1 MELSHTEQHRRR
13 LSLIILVKLS
23 SILVTRV
30 PLFLPRLPKFQCW
43 FFLSVPGDYDRSYEL
58 HKKRLVETSDRA
70 KRLYRQSWMK
80 AKNSGREAMAEIE
93 FDERIGR
100 LTERQDEV
108 WRLMDE
114 LKKDFL
120 RLETAVCAS
129 PAPPFE
135 PIRKGFEVGFGNS
148 LDDEGTV

>member
-1 MELSHTEQHRRR
+1 
-13 LSLIILVKLS
+13 
-23 SILVTRV
+23 
-30 PLFLPRLPKFQCW
+30 
-43 FFLSVPGDYDRSYEL
+43 
-58 HKKRLVETSDRA
+58 
-70 KRLYRQSWMK
+70 
-80 AKNSGREAMAEIE
+80 MAEIE

-120 RLETAVCAS
+120 KLETAVCAS
-129 PAPPFE
+129 LAPPFE